1 MQSQNKIFEDLSRIA
16 NGAAGT
22 FAGAAR
28 EFESVIREGVNRF
41 MAGQNFVSREE
52 FEAVK
57 DMAATARAE
66 VEALKARLDA
76 VTGAATAAEPD
87 PTAAEARK
95 RARKSAPDA

>member
-1 MQSQNKIFEDLSRIA
+1 MQSQNRIFEDLSRIA

-28 EFESVIREGVNRF
+28 EFESVIREAVNRF
-41 MAGQNFVSREE
+41 MAGQNFVSRDE

-66 VEALKARLDA
+66 VEELKARLDA
-76 VTGAATAAEPD
+76 MTAAAGGADTGGAP
-87 PTAAEARK
+87 AGARK
-95 RARKSAPDA
+95 RARKGAPDA

>member
-1 MQSQNKIFEDLSRIA
+1 MQSQNRIFEDLSRLA

-28 EFESVIREGVNRF
+28 EFESVIREAVNRF
-41 MAGQNFVSREE
+41 MAGQNFVSRDE

-66 VEALKARLDA
+66 VEELKARIDA
-76 VTGAATAAEPD
+76 M
-87 PTAAEARK
+87 TAAEAPK
-95 RARKSAPDA
+95 RSRKSAPDA

>member
-1 MQSQNKIFEDLSRIA
+1 MQSQNRIFEDLSRIA

-41 MAGQNFVSREE
+41 MAGQNFVSRDE

-57 DMAATARAE
+57 EMAATARAE
-66 VEALKARLDA
+66 VEELKARLDA
-76 VTGAATAAEPD
+76 MTADAAGAAAAG
-87 PTAAEARK
+87 AAKRPRKGAPEA
-95 RARKSAPDA
+95 

>member
-1 MQSQNKIFEDLSRIA
+1 MQSQNRIFEDLSRIA

-41 MAGQNFVSREE
+41 MAGQNFVSRDE

-57 DMAATARAE
+57 EMAATARAE
-66 VEALKARLDA
+66 AAELKARLDA
-76 VTGAATAAEPD
+76 MTGTNAATEPD
-87 PTAAEARK
+87 PTAAEARR
-95 RARKSAPDA
+95 RAKKGTPEA